1 VNETLYKYDGI
12 VACRVILQE
21 QLERL
26 NIKYQLLELGEIEI
40 NDGVPADVFAELQSS
55 LNRYSIL
62 L

>member
-1 VNETLYKYDGI
+1 MKLYIKYDGI